1 MHTTRII
8 FEGLSFRR
16 GVSVFGAMR
25 HMHVCRGRCK
35 TSDHPRGTRG
45 ILRTL
50 LKRWQAWVKTRGDF
64 GGHVSWQAKCLV
76 NLDDASKGPKVLF
89 CEAAVSFDL
98 VHGDQLA
105 WQGQYFGCFGLI
117 FLGRCRIL

>member
-8 FEGLSFRR
+8 FEDLLFRP

-25 HMHVCRGRCK
+25 HMHFCRGRHEEVWNVVLCDRCK

-50 LKRWQAWVKTRGDF
+50 LKRWQVMAGEMF
-64 GGHVSWQAKCLV
+64 G
-76 NLDDASKGPKVLF
+76 
-89 CEAAVSFDL
+89 E
-98 VHGDQLA
+98 
-105 WQGQYFGCFGLI
+105 
-117 FLGRCRIL
+117 LGRR

>member
-1 MHTTRII
+1 MCTFVVAGMRIPGH
-8 FEGLSFRR
+8 FEVWNVVLRD
-16 GVSVFGAMR
+16 
-25 HMHVCRGRCK
+25 RCK

-50 LKRWQAWVKTRGDF
+50 LKRWQAWVKTRGGF

-76 NLDDASKGPKVLF
+76 NLDDALKGPKVLF

-105 WQGQYFGCFGLI
+105 WQGQYFGCIGLI
-117 FLGRCRIL
+117 FLGRYRIL